1 MPLYAGV
8 CETNITPPPDV
19 WIGGQENMRRCAGVH
34 DDLYARA
41 LVLDNGHKRIALIAA
56 DLMAG
61 SEEWA
66 RSVRH
71 AVADALHTEAGAVML
86 HCTHTRS
93 GPRLPAVCG
102 ADKPDGAAMETLTRK
117 IAGAA
122 RQAGDNLL
130 PAGLTYGEA
139 SAQIGVARRLSGPD
153 GSVLRTDNYGGPVSS
168 LVQTLCVVGADGQ
181 TFALLFAHACPPD
194 TMPNDNAH
202 ITADWPGAA
211 VAHLKKRFGKEAADT
226 GIASD
231 ALPFCL
237 IGCGG
242 DIAPVR
248 RGSWEAVQTNGR
260 IIADAAHT
268 ARWNA
273 HGRLTE
279 TLDWTETTVAL
290 PLSPPPSIQEAEKMV
305 KALLHD
311 MKRADVS
318 GDEVQRMLSTEQW
331 GWACDM
337 RHTAQSLAANKSDL
351 ADLHEPFTIQKLNL
365 GGVTL
370 LGFPA
375 EMFVQYQQAFLT
387 MSNTPV
393 FCLNAT
399 NGNAGYMP
407 TEAERERGGYEV
419 DEAYKQH
426 RALNFAPGCEALL
439 HAAVRELLPA
449 NEYD

>member
-19 WIGGQENMRRCAGVH
+19 WIGGQETIRRCEGVH

-41 LVLDNGHKRIALIAA
+41 LVLDNGHKRVALIVA

-66 RSVRH
+66 RGVRQ
-71 AVADALHTEAGAVML
+71 AVADALHTDAGAVML

-93 GPRLPAVCG
+93 GPRLPAVYG
-102 ADKPDGAAMETLTRK
+102 PDKHDGATMETLTRK
-117 IAGAA
+117 IAGVA
-122 RQAGDNLL
+122 RQAADNLL

-139 SAQIGVARRLSGPD
+139 SAQIGVARHLSGSN
-153 GSVLRTDNYGGPVSS
+153 GSVLRADNYGGAVSS

-194 TMPNDNAH
+194 TMTGDNAH

-211 VAHLKKRFGKEAADT
+211 VAHLKKRFQKEAADT
-226 GIASD
+226 GIADD

-248 RGSWEAVQTNGR
+248 RGSWDAVQTNGR

-273 HGRLTE
+273 HGRLSE
-279 TLDWTETTVAL
+279 TLDWSESTLAL
-290 PLSPPPSIQEAEKMV
+290 PLFPPPSLQA
-305 KALLHD
+305 
-311 MKRADVS
+311 
-318 GDEVQRMLSTEQW
+318 
-331 GWACDM
+331 
-337 RHTAQSLAANKSDL
+337 
-351 ADLHEPFTIQKLNL
+351 FTIQKLNL
-365 GGVTL
+365 GGVIL
-370 LGFPA
+370 LGFSA
-375 EMFVQYQQAFLT
+375 EMFTAYQQVFLA

-393 FCLNAT
+393 FCLNTT
-399 NGNAGYMP
+399 NGSLGYIP
-407 TEAERERGGYEV
+407 
-419 DEAYKQH
+419 DEAH
-426 RALNFAPGCEALL
+426 AAALNTASGCEALL
-439 HAAVRELLPA
+439 HTAVRELLPTS
-449 NEYD
+449 EYD